1 MNVIGHRKILDFLN
15 QSIKNGKVSHSYLF
29 VGPDNIGKFRAAQE
43 FISKL
48 CRVELSSLGN
58 NPDISII
65 EQEGGVG
72 DIKINQIRQLK
83 HYLSLSPYELEYKI
97 AILDNVSYLNREA
110 ANALLKTLEEPSG
123 KTVLILIA
131 SEIKKI
137 LPTII
142 SRCQIIRFYP
152 VSEKEMISGFNKVS
166 DNAALIKEAIEL
178 SAGRP
183 GLVIKMLDDKD
194 YYLERQEILNDLK
207 QLIDYDLVQ
216 KFEYVKEIYKEKSA
230 NILNEWLFYFREN
243 LRYKLGILSESVFKS
258 DFSVNK
264 LNIIIKKIIFT
275 KNLIEDTNVN
285 NLLAMENLLLAIDDD
300 YDK

>member
-15 QSIKNGKVSHSYLF
+15 RSIKNGKVSHSYLF
-29 VGPDNIGKFRAAQE
+29 VGPDNIGKFRVAQE

-48 CRVELSSLGN
+48 CRVELASLSN

-166 DNAALIKEAIEL
+166 DNVVLIKEAIEL

-183 GLVIKMLDDKD
+183 GLVIKMLDDED
-194 YYLERQEILNDLK
+194 YYLERQGILNDLK

-216 KFEYVKEIYKEKSA
+216 KFEYVKEISKEKSA

-264 LNIIIKKIIFT
+264 LHIIIKKIIFT